1 MILRDRVRLIEFP
14 RTKLPPFFFGTC
26 RWRGAVGAAMGPPK
40 VGRRTAKENGLPLGQ
55 LKAIPA
61 RGKIDG
67 CRSMRPVANPPVFR
81 MFPGVLLASE
91 TYAASPGGHK
101 AAYSWEARRM

>member
-1 MILRDRVRLIEFP
+1 MSLARSRR
-14 RTKLPPFFFGTC
+14 RWNGTL
-26 RWRGAVGAAMGPPK
+26 K

-81 MFPGVLLASE
+81 MFPAVLLASE
-91 TYAASPGGHK
+91 PYAARAATRQRTPGARGEC
-101 AAYSWEARRM
+101 EARRHRLAIANRDF